1 MYYTS
6 AALLVLS
13 GAHCSPLGSHSIV
26 VADLVPAW
34 GLQPHGEGI
43 LAGEWRGFPWS
54 PVCVVRSKGPGSA
67 PLVLCHPVQTC
78 SARCLSTC
86 RRWAWS
92 THLASADSFVA
103 SPLFSHPGL
112 GSLPCLKVLGAL
124 VETSRANEPD
134 FAVFVC
140 FQQTYHQTPPP
151 TFSFGERVTHKS
163 LVYLWFLCRYLT
175 HF

>member
-1 MYYTS
+1 MELT
-6 AALLVLS
+6 VL
-13 GAHCSPLGSHSIV
+13 PPGSHSIV
-26 VADLVPAW
+26 GAGLVPSW

-54 PVCVVRSKGPGSA
+54 PICVVTSKGPGSA

-78 SARCLSTC
+78 SAQCLSTC

-140 FQQTYHQTPPP
+140 LFSTDLPPDP
-151 TFSFGERVTHKS
+151 TTRLLLWRKSNSQESCLPLVPVQVSNSF
-163 LVYLWFLCRYLT
+163 LT
-175 HF
+175 A